1 MASGSKP
8 KTEEELAAMKAKNN
22 EAAQAFSDRQ
32 RVVVGGQALGQG
44 TGDRITLSE
53 DGQSFLSGYTGSGN
67 RGKFT
72 FNPITGR
79 YHNDGGDIVDL
90 GQIAQQVQA
99 ESEGGGGQV
108 PTPTNPVVGQDEM
121 IDPGSTTED
130 VVGGYQNMMNWSPIS
145 QQIGGGGIQGMNPLA
160 DPNNWMHQLTPQP
173 VRSPGRYIGQ
183 GIGLLQ
189 QNYNNGLLGG
199 G

>member
-1 MASGSKP
+1 MASSSKP
-8 KTEEELAAMKAKNN
+8 KTDEELESMRAKNN
-22 EAAQAFSDRQ
+22 EAAQALSDRQ
-32 RVVVGGQALGQG
+32 KMIVVGGQALGQG
-44 TGDRITLSE
+44 TGDKVTMSE
-53 DGQSFLSGYTGSGN
+53 DGLSFMSDYIGAGN

-90 GQIAQQVQA
+90 GQFAQQVQA
-99 ESEGGGGQV
+99 ESGSGQAPPPA
-108 PTPTNPVVGQDEM
+108 PTTAGKDEV

-130 VVGGYQNMMNWSPIS
+130 IVGGYQNMMNWSPMS

-160 DPNNWMHQLTPQP
+160 DPNNWMHQLQPQP
-173 VRSPGRYIGQ
+173 VYSPGRYQGQ